1 MSFTLK
7 TVALEHPKP
16 PQTRMLIFPQ
26 TDIEW
31 RKIGKDFDTRWQFP
45 NCLGSVDGKHIR
57 ITPPPGSGSYYWN
70 YKGYNSLVLMAIANA
85 NYEIIYCHMG
95 TNGRISDGGVIEQT
109 TFYQKLM
116 NRQLNLPKAEKIRN
130 SATELPYVFIGDEAF
145 HLRPDFLKPFPQGNL
160 SKEKKIYNYRLSRAR
175 RIIENVFGIMA
186 ARFQI
191 LHTNI
196 NMSLDRI
203 DLVVLTCA
211 VLHNFLRRKCSDSY
225 TSGES
230 LDTENWESSTI
241 NDGLRMNPD
250 FVSGL
255 HNGPNRNYTREANE
269 SRNIFLRYFNN
280 EGKVNWQDKM
290 IH

>member
-1 MSFTLK
+1 
-7 TVALEHPKP
+7 
-16 PQTRMLIFPQ
+16 
-26 TDIEW
+26 
-31 RKIGKDFDTRWQFP
+31 
-45 NCLGSVDGKHIR
+45 
-57 ITPPPGSGSYYWN
+57 
-70 YKGYNSLVLMAIANA
+70 MAIANA

-116 NRQLNLPKAEKIRN
+116 NGQLNLPKAEKIIN
-130 SATELPYVFIGDEAF
+130 SATELPYVFIADEAF

-175 RIIENVFGIMA
+175 RIIENVFGI
-186 ARFQI
+186 I
-191 LHTNI
+191 I

-225 TSGES
+225 PAGES
-230 LDTENWESSTI
+230 LDTENWVSSTI
-241 NDGLRMNPD
+241 NVGLRMNPD
-250 FVSGL
+250 IVSGL

-280 EGKVNWQDKM
+280 DGKVNWQDKM